1 MQLKRSFLSLAAL
14 VVFATGIAQ
23 ADELNAK
30 MLALDSYTEAMD
42 LYVNGSDALECGYEG
57 TP

>member
-30 MLALDSYTEAMD
+30 MLAPDSYTEAVD
-42 LYVNGSDALECGYEG
+42 LYVDASDALECGYEG